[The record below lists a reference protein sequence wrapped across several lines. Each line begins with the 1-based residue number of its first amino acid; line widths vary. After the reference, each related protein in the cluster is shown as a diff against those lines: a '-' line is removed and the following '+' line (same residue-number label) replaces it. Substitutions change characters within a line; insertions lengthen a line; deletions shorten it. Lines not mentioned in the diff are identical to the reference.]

1 MNLVEILQR
10 AMQTHGAGNLS
21 QAEELYNEVLSAD
34 GRQFEALHMLGI
46 LSCQRRN
53 FGQAI
58 ALFNRALAVRPQSA
72 DALVNLGRA
81 QSEAGN
87 QDDAE
92 TSYRRALAINPHH
105 VLALNNYSIAVRKSG
120 RPEEAVALCDKA
132 LALEPNQFLAINNR
146 GNALFDAKRYDEA
159 LADYDRAVALAPQ
172 LAQAWLGRANVC
184 HVLRQYGEA
193 RTAVDRALSL
203 DPQSPEA
210 WLAYGNV
217 LSKQRDYDGA
227 LSGYD
232 KAIALDPK
240 LADAWAG
247 RASVLSTLKRHPETI
262 ATYDRLLTVLPDAPY
277 ALGYRLFAKMQ
288 ICDWTDWNAECERVL
303 TGTRQDRPVC
313 EPSILLAIP
322 ATQADQLRC
331 VSAYASKHYP
341 VGPSPVSHGTRH
353 ADDRI
358 KVAYVSSDFREH
370 PVSYLLAGLIERH
383 DRSKFAPIAVSFG
396 RDDGSDMRRRLERAF
411 ESFVDVDAQSDV
423 AAAKLLRGLG
433 VDIAVDLMGLTQGSR
448 PGILAAR
455 SAPVQVGYLG
465 YAGTVGGGHLDY
477 VLADRWVIPQE
488 RRSCFSEQVVH
499 LPYSFQPND
508 RRPIAERTP
517 SRREA
522 GLPERGFVFCAFNQ
536 SFKITPNVFDVWM
549 RLLSRI
555 AGSVLW
561 LQGGHP
567 EAVANLRAA
576 AQRSGIDPERIVFAA
591 RLPRNEDHLA
601 RHRLADVF
609 LDTIPYNAHTS
620 ASDALWAGVPV
631 VTCPGDTYASRVAT
645 SLLHAVGLPELVT
658 RSMAE
663 YEALATKLA
672 VEPDFLAAFKASLGA
687 QRESCPLFD
696 VDQLTRHVEA
706 AFITMQ
712 ARHLRG
718 QPPQHFTV
726 TPGKD

>member
-10 AMQTHGAGNLS
+10 AMQTHDAGNLS
-21 QAEELYNEVLSAD
+21 QAEELYNKVLSAD

-58 ALFNRALAVRPQSA
+58 ALFNRALAVRPQSV

-81 QSEAGN
+81 QSEGGT

-92 TSYRRALAINPHH
+92 TSYRRALAINPHQP
-105 VLALNNYSIAVRKSG
+105 ALNNYSIVVRKSG
-120 RPEEAVALCDKA
+120 RPAEAVALCDKA
-132 LALEPNQFLAINNR
+132 LALEPNHFLAINNR

-193 RTAVDRALSL
+193 RTAVDKALSL

-232 KAIALDPK
+232 KAIALDRK

-247 RASVLSTLKRHPETI
+247 RASVLSTLKRYPETI

-322 ATQADQLRC
+322 ATPADQLRS

-341 VGPSPVSHGTRH
+341 VGRSPVLHGTRH

-411 ESFVDVDAQSDV
+411 ESFVDVDARSDV

-433 VDIAVDLMGLTQGSR
+433 VDIAVDLMGLTQEGR

-455 SAPVQVGYLG
+455 PAPVQVGYLG
-465 YAGTVGGGHLDY
+465 YAGTVGGGYLDY
-477 VLADRWVIPQE
+477 VLADRWVIPLE
-488 RRSCFSEQVVH
+488 RRSCFSEHVVY

-555 AGSVLW
+555 AGSGR
-561 LQGGHP
+561 QS
-567 EAVANLRAA
+567 ARRRA
-576 AQRSGIDPERIVFAA
+576 AQRHRSGADRVRGPATAERGS
-591 RLPRNEDHLA
+591 PRPPPP
-601 RHRLADVF
+601 RRRF
-609 LDTIPYNAHTS
+609 
-620 ASDALWAGVPV
+620 
-631 VTCPGDTYASRVAT
+631 PGY
-645 SLLHAVGLPELVT
+645 H
-658 RSMAE
+658 
-663 YEALATKLA
+663 
-672 VEPDFLAAFKASLGA
+672 
-687 QRESCPLFD
+687 PL
-696 VDQLTRHVEA
+696 
-706 AFITMQ
+706 
-712 ARHLRG
+712 
-718 QPPQHFTV
+718 
-726 TPGKD
+726 